1 MIIICVK
8 AAPVGIKTRI
18 FSHSH
23 VKSTARPSCGAK
35 SQQKG
40 DFSAQPGWAES
51 THGLM
56 GTKFLILG
64 QFLLSKTPLS
74 PDGIEV
80 APVRSVWPREDKR
93 VLNKFPPLVN

>member
-1 MIIICVK
+1 MELKPGFFHTHTSNPQPGPAVEQN
-8 AAPVGIKTRI
+8 
-18 FSHSH
+18 
-23 VKSTARPSCGAK
+23 PSK
-35 SQQKG
+35 KG
-40 DFSAQPGWAES
+40 DFSAQPEWAES

-64 QFLLSKTPLS
+64 QFLLSKTPFS

-93 VLNKFPPLVN
+93 VLNKFPSLVN